1 MKKQIVVSPVASRR
15 LASAAHW
22 LVARGR
28 SERVLIIGSAEATS
42 HLSRSVARDLG
53 SSFGWERLTLGRVA
67 GALAGPALA
76 ARGLTPVGALP
87 LEALCARL
95 VHVLG
100 ASLGRFV
107 PIAERPGLPRALM
120 RTLDELRLAALG
132 DPEKEPLEDEDLARL
147 LAAYS
152 QELTFAKLAD
162 RACVLALA
170 ADAANDA
177 SCSNAV
183 LGIPLLLLD
192 TPVANV
198 RERDLVAALAR
209 CAGEVLA
216 TVPEGD
222 DRTLLHLRD
231 AMSTTD
237 ARPDAGDQE
246 VPGLTRLQS
255 RLFSVERAMTADA
268 AGEEME
274 ILSAPGESREC
285 VEIARRMRKESERGT
300 PFDAMAI
307 LLRSPLQYRA
317 HVEEA
322 LRRASIPA
330 YFARGTV
337 RPDPTGRAFLALLAC
352 AADGLSARRFAE
364 YLSLGEVADAT
375 ENGAPPP
382 AAASGDRW
390 VPPEVDLIPE
400 AIARAGAAPEET
412 SDAATSPRPEVI
424 AVLDGT
430 LRTPR
435 RWERLLVESAVIG
448 GLDRWTRRL
457 EALRKELEQKEATN
471 PEPADADRIRRD
483 LSDLEA
489 LRGYALPLLEAMSA
503 LPKAA
508 TWEKWLDS
516 LSALATRSLR
526 QPDRVLAVLAELDP
540 MNAIGP
546 VELSEVRM
554 VLERRLSELVVRPTG
569 RRSGHVYIAS
579 IEEARGL
586 SFEVVFIP
594 GLAEKIFPQKVSQ
607 DPILPDAARKKIGRL
622 LPTNDERAAEERLAL
637 RIATGA
643 ATKRLVFSYPRLDM
657 EQSRPRTPSFYG
669 LEVLRAA
676 EGKLPGFDELARRAE
691 TVGAA
696 RLGWPA
702 PARSVDAID
711 EAEHDLAL
719 LESLFKRPEADTVGT
734 ARYLLSANAHLARAL
749 RFRANRWLKKFTYAD
764 GIVEPHAEAKAALA
778 KHTFEARSFSPTAL
792 QNYAACPY
800 RFVLQAIHRLSARE
814 EPAPLEELDPLQRG
828 SLIHDVLFKFYGKL
842 RAAGQLP
849 VTVTNFDAA
858 LATLE
863 QTLDEEAE
871 RYKDDLAPAI
881 ERVWQDGITSIKSDL
896 REFLRLSKHDTTW
909 VPAYFE
915 LAFGLPP
922 DQKDKRDPRSDDQPL
937 ELSVGM
943 KLRGSIDLIERR
955 ADGALRATDYKTGKK
970 RVKGD
975 LVIGGGQTLQ
985 PVFYALAAEKLFPG
999 ERIDSGR
1006 LYFCTSAGEFEPVD
1020 VAFDAGARE
1029 AAAAVVSTIGRA
1041 LSESFLP
1048 AAPAKG
1054 ACQYCDYLRVCGP
1067 YEEHRT
1073 SKVKKQDKLL
1083 PLVQLRRRP

>member
-15 LASAAHW
+15 LAAAAEW

-28 SERVLIIGSAEATS
+28 SERVLIVGSVEATS
-42 HLSRSVARDLG
+42 HLSRSVARSLG

-87 LEALCARL
+87 LEALSARI

-100 ASLGRFV
+100 ASLGRFL

-120 RTLDELRLAALG
+120 RTLDELRLAGLADL
-132 DPEKEPLEDEDLARL
+132 ETPLADEDLARL
-147 LAAYS
+147 LAAYGR
-152 QELTFAKLAD
+152 ELTDAKLAD
-162 RACVLALA
+162 RASVLALA
-170 ADAANDA
+170 AEAANDA
-177 SCSNAV
+177 SSSNAL
-183 LGIPLLLLD
+183 LGIPLLVLD
-192 TPVANV
+192 APIANV
-198 RERDLVAALAR
+198 RERELVAALAR
-209 CAGEVLA
+209 RAGEVLA

-222 DRTLLHLRD
+222 DRTLFHLHA
-231 AMSTTD
+231 AMGSAD
-237 ARPDAGDQE
+237 ARAHAADNE
-246 VPGLTRLQS
+246 VPGLARLQS
-255 RLFSVERAMTADA
+255 RLFSVEQALTPDA

-285 VEIARRMRKESERGT
+285 VEIARRVRKESERGT

-307 LLRSPLQYRA
+307 LLRSPPQYRA

-375 ENGAPPP
+375 EKGAPPQAVAP
-382 AAASGDRW
+382 GDRW

-400 AIARAGAAPEET
+400 TIARAGETSEET
-412 SDAATSPRPEVI
+412 AEATLTSSSPESV

-448 GLDRWTRRL
+448 GLDRWKRRL
-457 EALRKELEQKEATN
+457 AALHNELKQKEATN
-471 PEPADADRIRRD
+471 PEPADAERIRRD
-483 LSDLEA
+483 LSDLQA
-489 LRGYALPLLEAMSA
+489 LRGYALPLLEEMSA

-516 LSALATRSLR
+516 LSSLATRALR
-526 QPDRVLAVLAELDP
+526 QPERVLAVLAELDP
-540 MNAIGP
+540 MKTIGP

-554 VLERRLSELVVRPTG
+554 VLERRLSELVVKATG

-579 IEEARGL
+579 IDEARGL
-586 SFEVVFIP
+586 SFDVVFIP

-607 DPILPDAARKKIGRL
+607 DPILPDEARKKIGNV

-637 RIATGA
+637 RIAAGA

-702 PARSVDAID
+702 PARSADAID

-719 LESLFKRPEADTVGT
+719 LESLFKKPEADTVGT

-778 KHTFEARSFSPTAL
+778 KHTFGERSFSPTAL

-849 VTVTNFDAA
+849 VSALNFEAS

-863 QTLDEEAE
+863 QTIDEEAA

-881 ERVWQDGITSIKSDL
+881 ERVWQDGITSIKADL

-909 VPAYFE
+909 VPTYFE

-922 DQKDKRDPRSDDQPL
+922 DQKDKRDPRSNDAPL

-1020 VAFDAGARE
+1020 VPFDAGARE
-1029 AAAAVVSTIGRA
+1029 AAAAVVTTIGHA
-1041 LSESFLP
+1041 LSDSFLP

-1073 SKVKKQDKLL
+1073 SKVKKQEKLV
-1083 PLVQLRRRP
+1083 PLLQLRRRP

>member
-1 MKKQIVVSPVASRR
+1 MKR
-15 LASAAHW
+15 
-22 LVARGR
+22 
-28 SERVLIIGSAEATS
+28 
-42 HLSRSVARDLG
+42 
-53 SSFGWERLTLGRVA
+53 
-67 GALAGPALA
+67 
-76 ARGLTPVGALP
+76 
-87 LEALCARL
+87 
-95 VHVLG
+95 
-100 ASLGRFV
+100 RFV
-107 PIAERPGLPRALM
+107 RFDREGVDQRAHAEQPKAQVLRPAVTFALHQLFHF
-120 RTLDELRLAALG
+120 RTGVGRLAA
-132 DPEKEPLEDEDLARL
+132 
-147 LAAYS
+147 
-152 QELTFAKLAD
+152 Q
-162 RACVLALA
+162 
-170 ADAANDA
+170 
-177 SCSNAV
+177 
-183 LGIPLLLLD
+183 LD
-192 TPVANV
+192 
-198 RERDLVAALAR
+198 
-209 CAGEVLA
+209 G
-216 TVPEGD
+216 
-222 DRTLLHLRD
+222 
-231 AMSTTD
+231 
-237 ARPDAGDQE
+237 Q
-246 VPGLTRLQS
+246 
-255 RLFSVERAMTADA
+255 
-268 AGEEME
+268 
-274 ILSAPGESREC
+274 
-285 VEIARRMRKESERGT
+285 
-300 PFDAMAI
+300 
-307 LLRSPLQYRA
+307 
-317 HVEEA
+317 
-322 LRRASIPA
+322 LRRAARHARNEGDAGAVDRENPRHRLIPICPRQLCVHVVLQSIA
-330 YFARGTV
+330 ELRRQKSGDHE
-337 RPDPTGRAFLALLAC
+337 RGRA
-352 AADGLSARRFAE
+352 
-364 YLSLGEVADAT
+364 
-375 ENGAPPP
+375 
-382 AAASGDRW
+382 
-390 VPPEVDLIPE
+390 
-400 AIARAGAAPEET
+400 
-412 SDAATSPRPEVI
+412 
-424 AVLDGT
+424 
-430 LRTPR
+430 
-435 RWERLLVESAVIG
+435 
-448 GLDRWTRRL
+448 
-457 EALRKELEQKEATN
+457 
-471 PEPADADRIRRD
+471 
-483 LSDLEA
+483 
-489 LRGYALPLLEAMSA
+489 
-503 LPKAA
+503 
-508 TWEKWLDS
+508 
-516 LSALATRSLR
+516 
-526 QPDRVLAVLAELDP
+526 
-540 MNAIGP
+540 
-546 VELSEVRM
+546 
-554 VLERRLSELVVRPTG
+554 
-569 RRSGHVYIAS
+569 
-579 IEEARGL
+579 
-586 SFEVVFIP
+586 
-594 GLAEKIFPQKVSQ
+594 
-607 DPILPDAARKKIGRL
+607 
-622 LPTNDERAAEERLAL
+622 ERASE
-637 RIATGA
+637 
-643 ATKRLVFSYPRLDM
+643 
-657 EQSRPRTPSFYG
+657 

-1073 SKVKKQDKLL
+1073 SKVKKQDRLL